1 MFYLLMLEIRFGLF
15 AVFNIS
21 TNDISQLRIKKS
33 FFADDAVF
41 YAESGNIHELV
52 EIIRI
57 VSNKILRIL
66 VWLGEVKPKMIPI

>member
-1 MFYLLMLEIRFGLF
+1 M
-15 AVFNIS
+15 
-21 TNDISQLRIKKS
+21 KKS

-41 YAESGNIHELV
+41 YAESVNIHELV
-52 EIIRI
+52 EIIRV